1 MARIV
6 LIQDKKYLIGRQAEG
21 EPFMGRVKQHHDL
34 LTGEVVAVG
43 PNEYY
48 KQEDRDYDKAP
59 LTEGEMRQRGKWSEA
74 CRLGHLIAHD
84 RNHPRFREFHSAWR
98 AQLNNPPDP
107 VTGKGPYKCLS
118 NFISVQLLKE
128 MA

>member
-48 KQEDRDYDKAP
+48 KQEDRDYDKA
-59 LTEGEMRQRGKWSEA
+59 R
-74 CRLGHLIAHD
+74 RLGHLIAHD
-84 RNHPRFREFHSAWR
+84 RNHPRFREFHTAWR

-118 NFISVQLLKE
+118 NFISAQLVREL
-128 MA
+128 A